1 MVRREKDFSSERR
14 GEATKKGESSG
25 FELVETGNEAPG
37 AAEIGF
43 VFGAEVFAEQA
54 FFRVDACDKRYE
66 QEKCDGDAGPRAEG
80 EAPADHVDDHAE
92 IAGIT
97 DDAVDAA
104 RFEFVIGLDCDESAE
119 APAEDEYWVQAK
131 YAATC
136 VNAETDPA
144 RRFAVDRPGAN
155 AVGVRRDDGAGER
168 DDAEGDEDPAIG
180 AILLF
185 ARAEIDVAEGRDD
198 QHRQRYGDK
207 CD

>member
-80 EAPADHVDDHAE
+80 EAPADHVDNHAE
-92 IAGIT
+92 IAGIA

-104 RFEFVIGLDCDESAE
+104 RFELVVSLDGDESAE
-119 APAEDEYWVQAK
+119 SPAEYEYRIQAK
-131 YAATC
+131 RATED
-136 VNAETDPA
+136 VDGEANPA
-144 RRFAVDRPGAN
+144 RCFAVDGPKVE
-155 AVGVRRDDGAGER
+155 AVGVRRDDGAGES

-180 AILLF
+180 AILFF
-185 ARAEIDVAEGRDD
+185 AGAEIDVAERSND
-198 QHRQRYGDK
+198 
-207 CD
+207 